1 MFLIRLLIVG
11 DSGAGKTSIL
21 VRFNENTFNPKSSK
35 TTIGVDYKAKEMI
48 IDGENVKLQIW
59 DTAGQER
66 FRSMT
71 SAFYNKAQGVVLTFD
86 VSQEQSYQSLDT
98 WVRDI
103 RQYSPPGVVIILCAN
118 KADLPIEKW
127 AVSREEI
134 KVYAS
139 ERGLVSFECSA
150 SSGLNVTEIFNELG
164 REVLKNS
171 KNVLQ
176 KVDEPTSDKGENLV
190 LFDSPTN
197 KEKKGCC

>member
-1 MFLIRLLIVG
+1 MLFLSNISLYF
-11 DSGAGKTSIL
+11 AGKTSIL
-21 VRFNENTFNPKSSK
+21 VRFNENTFNPKNSK

-103 RQYSPPGVVIILCAN
+103 RQFSPPGVVIILCAN
-118 KADLPIEKW
+118 KADLPTEKW
-127 AVSREEI
+127 AVSREEF

-171 KNVLQ
+171 KSILQ
-176 KVDEPTSDKGENLV
+176 KVDEPAADKGENLV
-190 LFDSPTN
+190 LFDSPAK